1 MDAGIVA
8 AGRTSVPNPLPN
20 SWLGRADA
28 PVAPPSWTTGNN
40 ALTSVQIRN
49 LLAQIAYDQS
59 QWNYTLIGTDNRL
72 GRYQFETTVLEQ
84 YGLLAPGSNNAYGT
98 GCVNYRNCWR
108 HTAVKNATNSY
119 ANYLYNVTNLNGFLT
134 SIATQEHLAY
144 QRLLDLN
151 YQLGLINAI
160 ADQDSADV
168 VAGMIYVGWQLG
180 VGTTANSITPT
191 GTGAYAWRY
200 HNIGNGAGYY
210 NSGRYAVTVL
220 GQ

>member
-1 MDAGIVA
+1 MDAGILAASRVA
-8 AGRTSVPNPLPN
+8 VANPLPN

-28 PVAPPSWTTGNN
+28 PIAPPAWATGNN
-40 ALTSVQIRN
+40 ALTSAQIRN

-59 QWNYTLIGTDNRL
+59 AWNYALIGDDNEL
-72 GRYQFETTVLEQ
+72 GRYQFETTILEQ
-84 YGLLAPGSNNAYGT
+84 YGLLAPGSNTAYGS

-108 HTAVKNATNSY
+108 QTAVKNATNSY
-119 ANYLYNVTNLNGFLT
+119 ATYLYNITNLNGFLT
-134 SIATQEHLAY
+134 SPAAQEHLAY

-160 ADQDSADV
+160 TDQDTADV
-168 VAGMIYVGWQLG
+168 VAGMIYVAWGLG
-180 VGTTANSITPT
+180 AGSSAHSTLPI

-200 HNIGNGAGYY
+200 HNIGAGQIYY
-210 NSGRYAVTVL
+210 NAGRYAVTVL

>member
-8 AGRTSVPNPLPN
+8 AGQSAVANPLLN

-28 PVAPPSWTTGNN
+28 PIAPPAWTTANN
-40 ALTSVQIRN
+40 ALTSAQIRN

-59 QWNYTLIGTDNRL
+59 QWNYMLIGDDNEL
-72 GRYQFETTVLEQ
+72 GRYQFETAILEQ
-84 YGLLAPGSNNAYGT
+84 YGLLAAGSNTAYGAN
-98 GCVNYRNCWR
+98 CVNYRNCWR
-108 HTAVKNATNSY
+108 QTAVKNATNSY
-119 ANYLYNVTNLNGFLT
+119 ANYLYNITSLNGFLT
-134 SIATQEHLAY
+134 TTAAQEHLAY

-160 ADQDSADV
+160 TEQDTADV
-168 VAGMIYVGWQLG
+168 VAGMIYVAWTLG
-180 VGTTANSITPT
+180 AGTTASNTTLT

-200 HNIGNGAGYY
+200 HNIGDGAAYY
-210 NSGRYAVTVL
+210 NAGRYAVTVL